1 MADLLKQLEQAVSD
15 RDYSFFLKDS
25 SEEDSKQEIR
35 RDVFDSAEEAE
46 ERAKQIGCQGFH
58 SHDEDGETVYMPCA
72 THDQYEELTGE
83 EVNGKSTWDA
93 PEITD
98 LEEDDFNSV
107 ITVQSDIKSYHDEE
121 EENKETGEFEGYASV
136 FNNTDLGNDV
146 IKNGAFLKSI
156 KKRGPKNVKLLYQH
170 KSDMPIGVYDSIKE
184 DDKGLYVKGRL
195 ALKTTAGRD
204 AYELLKMG
212 ALDGLSIGFRANPD
226 QVSYDKRSR
235 KRIIKEVDLME
246 ISLVTFPMNPKAK
259 IQSVKG
265 QEISIREWENGLR
278 DAFQLSRSEAK
289 VAAKAVNLA
298 FSDQREVES
307 GNAELVDAIK
317 NLTEKLTSK

>member
-1 MADLLKQLEQAVSD
+1 MAMANMFEKLEQAVSD
-15 RDYSFFLKDS
+15 RDYSFYLKDS
-25 SEEDSKQEIR
+25 STEDSKQEIR
-35 RDVFDSAEEAE
+35 RDVFSTAEEAE
-46 ERAKQIGCQGFH
+46 ERAEEIGCQGFH
-58 SHDEDGETVYMPCA
+58 SHDEDGNTVYMPCA
-72 THDQYEELTGE
+72 THDQYEELTGD
-83 EVNGKSTWDA
+83 EVNGKSDED
-93 PEITD
+93 PEVM
-98 LEEDDFNSV
+98 EEDLDAV
-107 ITVQSDIKSYHDEE
+107 ITVQSEIKAYEDEE
-121 EENKETGEFEGYASV
+121 EDKEFGEFEGYASV

-184 DDKGLYVKGRL
+184 DSHGLYVKGRL

-265 QEISIREWENGLR
+265 EEISIREWENGLR
-278 DAFQLSRSEAK
+278 DAFSLSRSEAK
-289 VAAKAVNLA
+289 VAAKAVNEA

-317 NLTEKLTSK
+317 NLTDKLTSI

>member
-1 MADLLKQLEQAVSD
+1 MANMFEKLEQAVSD
-15 RDYSFFLKDS
+15 RDYSFYLKDS
-25 SEEDSKQEIR
+25 STEDSKQEIR
-35 RDVFDSAEEAE
+35 RDVFSTAEEAE
-46 ERAKQIGCQGFH
+46 ERAEEIGCQGFH
-58 SHDEDGETVYMPCA
+58 SHDEDGNTVYMPCA
-72 THDQYEELTGE
+72 THDQYEELTGD
-83 EVNGKSTWDA
+83 EVNGKSDED
-93 PEITD
+93 PEVM
-98 LEEDDFNSV
+98 EEDLDAV
-107 ITVQSDIKSYHDEE
+107 ITVQSEIKAYEDEE
-121 EENKETGEFEGYASV
+121 EDKEFGEFEGYASV

-184 DDKGLYVKGRL
+184 DSHGLYVKGRL

-265 QEISIREWENGLR
+265 EEISIREWENGLR
-278 DAFQLSRSEAK
+278 DAFSLSRSEAK
-289 VAAKAVNLA
+289 VAAKAVNEA

-317 NLTEKLTSK
+317 NLTDKLTSI